1 MKKLTI
7 VSLFFLSVQ
16 LFAQVNST
24 EKSSLLQ
31 LRNFEHSNFSFEEK
45 SKDSLPPV
53 STGKV
58 FAEFF
63 GGNLIGYGLMF
74 PSLLLSA
81 GIISL
86 GGENNKWTS
95 ATGALTFIL
104 SYPFAIAYGVYVVG
118 NIGDVEGS
126 YWSTFLGT
134 LGGIGVSVGVGMLSK
149 KSENYHGVNVF
160 TLLFPSVGAI
170 IGFNSSRR
178 LETNTYSFKVEQN
191 KYSILK
197 PDYSIQLLRV
207 NF

>member
-7 VSLFFLSVQ
+7 LSLIFLSAQ
-16 LFAQVNST
+16 LFAQVKSI

-31 LRNFEHSNFSFEEK
+31 LRSFERTSFSFEEK
-45 SKDSLPPV
+45 SKDSLPPI

-63 GGNLIGYGLMF
+63 CGNIIGYGLMF
-74 PSLLLSA
+74 PSFLLSA

-86 GGENNKWTS
+86 GGENNKWVS
-95 ATGALTFIL
+95 ATGILTFVL
-104 SYPFAIAYGVYVVG
+104 SYPLAIAYGVYVVG
-118 NIGDVEGS
+118 NIGDEEGS
-126 YWSTFLGT
+126 YWSTFWGT
-134 LGGIGVSVGVGMLSK
+134 LGGIGVSIGVGMLPK

-178 LETNTYSFKVEQN
+178 LESNMYSFKVEQN

-197 PDYSIQLLRV
+197 PDFSFQLLRV